1 MVNVKNL
8 FGMAVVA
15 TALVGC
21 SSSDD
26 LATDVKGNEN
36 KTEAAYASFKINL
49 PTTTGTRA
57 AGDPTFDE
65 GTAAEYEVKNG
76 TILIFD
82 NSGKFVESA
91 ELGTMNPWTKDT
103 DANGV
108 TTAAAVTVQ
117 LHDVKVGTS
126 YKALV
131 LLNNNVDATTKKVT
145 LPSVGDSY
153 YTWSATVGN
162 ANATEYVKTDG
173 IFMANAPKYESDT
186 EDPTTLVDLNSVYAS
201 REQAQANPATV
212 VYVERG
218 LAKVT
223 MDDFDSN

>member
-8 FGMAVVA
+8 FGMAVMA

-26 LATDVKGNEN
+26 LATDVKGNGN

-57 AGDPTFDE
+57 VDPNTGADFNG

-82 NSGKFVESA
+82 ASNDKFVTSA
-91 ELGTMNPWTKDT
+91 DLGTMNPWTADKD
-103 DANGV
+103 DNGV
-108 TTAAAVTVQ
+108 TTAAIATVQ
-117 LHDVKVGTS
+117 LTGVSTTGS

-131 LLNNNVDATTKKVT
+131 LLNNN
-145 LPSVGDSY
+145 
-153 YTWSATVGN
+153 
-162 ANATEYVKTDG
+162 
-173 IFMANAPKYESDT
+173 
-186 EDPTTLVDLNSVYAS
+186 
-201 REQAQANPATV
+201 
-212 VYVERG
+212 
-218 LAKVT
+218 
-223 MDDFDSN
+223 